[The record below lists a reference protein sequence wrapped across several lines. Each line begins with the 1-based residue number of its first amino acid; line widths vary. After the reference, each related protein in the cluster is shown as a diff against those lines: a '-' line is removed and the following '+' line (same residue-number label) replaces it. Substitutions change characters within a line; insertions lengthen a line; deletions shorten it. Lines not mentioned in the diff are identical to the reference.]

1 METKYKAIFH
11 FDNPLFELLADTYTL
26 NAVKAEYCRLRRIA
40 CDELNPHYDE
50 WNSEFGPHTTKED
63 DELSWAGGTEYC
75 NFIRSKQEPILNA
88 INAREATFVKL
99 RSLEACDIGGIV
111 QHGGEVLTTF
121 YITIKPVA

>member
-1 METKYKAIFH
+1 METMYKAIFH

-26 NAVKAEYCRLRRIA
+26 NAVKAEYCRLRSIA

-50 WNSEFGPHTTKED
+50 WNKEFEQ
-63 DELSWAGGTEYC
+63 EYC

-99 RSLEACDIGGIV
+99 KSMEACDIGGIV
-111 QHGGEVLTTF
+111 QHGGEVLTSF